1 MKEEVEEIKKEL
13 SEVKEKSL
21 AMELLEDERKS
32 VKRLFIIWIITF
44 VAFLCLLGYTIYL
57 LNDIQTI
64 KTTTQE
70 ITDFEN
76 ISGGIVNRGD
86 IYGEN

>member
-44 VAFLCLLGYTIYL
+44 IAFLCLLGYTIYL

-64 KTTTQE
+64 ETTTQE

>member
-44 VAFLCLLGYTIYL
+44 IAFLCLLGYTIYL
-57 LNDIQTI
+57 LNDMQRI
-64 KTTTQE
+64 TTTQE
-70 ITDFEN
+70 IEDVETIGGN
-76 ISGGIVNRGD
+76 IANGD
-86 IYGEN
+86 IYG

>member
-44 VAFLCLLGYTIYL
+44 IAFLCLLGYTIYL
-57 LNDIQTI
+57 LNDMQRI
-64 KTTTQE
+64 TTTQE
-70 ITDFEN
+70 IEDIDT
-76 ISGGIVNRGD
+76 IGGNVTNGD

>member
-44 VAFLCLLGYTIYL
+44 LAFLCLLGYTIYL

-64 KTTTQE
+64 ETTTQE